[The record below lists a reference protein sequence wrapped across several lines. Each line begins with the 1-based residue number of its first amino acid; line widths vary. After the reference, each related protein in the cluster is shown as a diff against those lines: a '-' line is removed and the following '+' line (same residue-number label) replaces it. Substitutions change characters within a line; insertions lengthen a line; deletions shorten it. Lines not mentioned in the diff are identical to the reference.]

1 MSLENLEKIIE
12 KSLTEEK
19 LKEYVGEAISSKM
32 DYLFKDGISY
42 QIETMI
48 KNVIENELK
57 PIVTAKIN
65 SLLPAL
71 NQIVDYELTEK
82 FKKEIKNYSI
92 ELQDWK
98 MKDSIRLVKK

>member
-48 KNVIENELK
+48 KNV
-57 PIVTAKIN
+57 
-65 SLLPAL
+65 
-71 NQIVDYELTEK
+71 
-82 FKKEIKNYSI
+82 
-92 ELQDWK
+92 
-98 MKDSIRLVKK
+98 